1 MNSPPEREHQQYAE
15 HGRPRSART
24 SRVRTAWKPAPAAS
38 ADDFAD
44 STLTWRPLRDAR
56 WVASSISRINTRD
69 HAHTTATHTIWI
81 TGQLQYITPGFSTG
95 ALPHASLTTP
105 MITSPRPAQNSTNV
119 AIVAI
124 VNVTSEFLNP
134 CASPSRYRRPWA
146 RAQILRIST
155 ASTARL
161 RQAAA
166 PACWHATRPGRWS
179 GRDWL

>member
-1 MNSPPEREHQQYAE
+1 MP
-15 HGRPRSART
+15 
-24 SRVRTAWKPAPAAS
+24 
-38 ADDFAD
+38 
-44 STLTWRPLRDAR
+44 R
-56 WVASSISRINTRD
+56 WVASSISRMNTRD

-155 ASTARL
+155 ASHSTP
-161 RQAAA
+161 AASSSTSML
-166 PACWHATRPGRWS
+166 ACNATR
-179 GRDWL
+179 